1 MGAARCLDRDERH
14 GPPRRPLATGSRRP
28 RVWGGMNMT
37 TSTRAAIPSLQTV
50 KIVLFL
56 LVWASCAWFGSWEM
70 NTNNAVRVYAAIS
83 LVEDGDATIDEFD
96 SATIDKS
103 RVGDHLYLDKAPG
116 MSLMAL
122 PAVAALH
129 LLSPQRSKTL
139 TKTFFDPDFS
149 SFIRA
154 RTRLA
159 VATGPAILT
168 ALATVLLFDLALTIT
183 GSVSGALAAALGYAL
198 ATPAWGWSTTLLG
211 HAPVAALYVIALWA
225 GERAT
230 QDSQTRRWAALLV
243 GISLGFAVVIEY
255 QAVLAGVAIALWV
268 VWRTWRRVDRTR
280 LLALAAAG
288 GALGLMPL
296 AGYNLI
302 AYGSVLR
309 LGYQGVVSFPG
320 FDHGIFG
327 IGLPD
332 LKVLWNIVSSRQRGL
347 LFYAP
352 ILVFGVGGLF
362 LMCRDRA
369 TRDIGIVATAVV
381 AITLFLHASYFY
393 WEGGNS
399 TGPRLSI
406 PMVGVLALGIAPAW
420 VWLGRSGRFLFAIM
434 LCMSIAINACIAATE
449 IYAVP
454 TVAFPLRDA
463 VLGPFLSGNL
473 RTLASEYLGW
483 PPGASFILWES
494 FALPL
499 LCWLAHRATIFS
511 SDRRG

>member
-1 MGAARCLDRDERH
+1 
-14 GPPRRPLATGSRRP
+14 
-28 RVWGGMNMT
+28 MNMT
-37 TSTRAAIPSLQTV
+37 TSTRAVIPSLQTV

-56 LVWASCAWFGSWEM
+56 LVWVSCAWFGSWEM
-70 NTNNAVRVYAAIS
+70 NTNNAVRVYTAIS

-168 ALATVLLFDLALTIT
+168 ALATVLLFNLALTIT

-230 QDSQTRRWAALLV
+230 QDSRTRRWAALLV

-268 VWRTWRRVDRTR
+268 VWRTWRRADRTR

-332 LKVLWNIVSSRQRGL
+332 LKALWNIVASRQRGL

-352 ILVFGVGGLF
+352 ILVFAVGGLF

-381 AITLFLHASYFY
+381 AITLFLHAGYFY
-393 WEGGNS
+393 WEGGNA
-399 TGPRLSI
+399 TGPRRLCARHRAGLAVAGPERPVPVRGHALHVDRDQRLYRCDRNLCRFDTGLSAARCCARSI
-406 PMVGVLALGIAPAW
+406 PL
-420 VWLGRSGRFLFAIM
+420 RQFA
-434 LCMSIAINACIAATE
+434 
-449 IYAVP
+449 
-454 TVAFPLRDA
+454 
-463 VLGPFLSGNL
+463 
-473 RTLASEYLGW
+473 YLGKRVSRLVARRGLH
-483 PPGASFILWES
+483 PVGKFGAAS
-494 FALPL
+494 PL
-499 LCWLAHRATIFS
+499 LAGPPRNNILVRPQRMRA
-511 SDRRG
+511 RAARWKVQAA

>member
-1 MGAARCLDRDERH
+1 MNGTDLPADRLQQD
-14 GPPRRPLATGSRRP
+14 RRQ

-56 LVWASCAWFGSWEM
+56 LVWVSCAWFGWWEM

-211 HAPVAALYVIALWA
+211 HAPVAALYVIALSA
-225 GERAT
+225 GDA
-230 QDSQTRRWAALLV
+230 
-243 GISLGFAVVIEY
+243 
-255 QAVLAGVAIALWV
+255 
-268 VWRTWRRVDRTR
+268 
-280 LLALAAAG
+280 
-288 GALGLMPL
+288 P
-296 AGYNLI
+296 
-302 AYGSVLR
+302 
-309 LGYQGVVSFPG
+309 
-320 FDHGIFG
+320 HGIRK
-327 IGLPD
+327 PED
-332 LKVLWNIVSSRQRGL
+332 
-347 LFYAP
+347 
-352 ILVFGVGGLF
+352 
-362 LMCRDRA
+362 
-369 TRDIGIVATAVV
+369 
-381 AITLFLHASYFY
+381 
-393 WEGGNS
+393 
-399 TGPRLSI
+399 GPR
-406 PMVGVLALGIAPAW
+406 
-420 VWLGRSGRFLFAIM
+420 
-434 LCMSIAINACIAATE
+434 C
-449 IYAVP
+449 
-454 TVAFPLRDA
+454 
-463 VLGPFLSGNL
+463 
-473 RTLASEYLGW
+473 
-483 PPGASFILWES
+483 
-494 FALPL
+494 
-499 LCWLAHRATIFS
+499 
-511 SDRRG
+511 